1 MADGT
6 VDGHARLCAVVRL
19 LDESE
24 LAVRLLR
31 ESLSRLRAPGARGN
45 SGATLSA
52 LQWACI
58 DTGRWDEALAA
69 SREAADLASAYKMEA
84 VAASASLATATV
96 LAMRGGP

>member
-6 VDGHARLCAVVRL
+6 VDGHARLCAAVRL

-31 ESLSRLRAPGARGN
+31 ESLSRLRAPGVRGN

-69 SREAADLASAYKMEA
+69 SREAADLAAAYKMEA